1 MIVQD
6 LNFDQTVAMQKP
18 KRKAWYKTDF
28 IHVSGYPK
36 KRDWT
41 KPF

>member
-6 LNFDQTVAMQKP
+6 LNFDQTVAMA
-18 KRKAWYKTDF
+18 KAKAKSM
-28 IHVSGYPK
+28 IQNVSGYPK

-41 KPF
+41 KHF

>member
-6 LNFDQTVAMQKP
+6 LNFDQTVAMA
-18 KRKAWYKTDF
+18 KAKADF

>member
-6 LNFDQTVAMQKP
+6 LNFDQTVAMAEA
-18 KRKAWYKTDF
+18 KAESMIQTDF
-28 IHVSGYPK
+28 IHVSGYLK